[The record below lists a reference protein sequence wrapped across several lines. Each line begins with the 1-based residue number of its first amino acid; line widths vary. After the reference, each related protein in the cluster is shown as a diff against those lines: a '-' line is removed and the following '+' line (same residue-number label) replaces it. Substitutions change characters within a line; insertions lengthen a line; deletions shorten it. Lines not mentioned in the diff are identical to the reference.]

1 MIWLPSLKL
10 QFRIFLVLVNLR
22 VLEKQAI
29 REEWALREI
38 DFQIGH
44 KDKVM
49 CRVRSAKKGESERR
63 KRGGGDHPGATFRIL
78 TLPYG
83 PPRSRPLKNESVM
96 IDLTELRI
104 EENSSKKKVMIP
116 PGVDNLNTACLI
128 ISAWSL

>member
-44 KDKVM
+44 TDKVM

-63 KRGGGDHPGATFRIL
+63 KGGGG
-78 TLPYG
+78 
-83 PPRSRPLKNESVM
+83 
-96 IDLTELRI
+96 
-104 EENSSKKKVMIP
+104 
-116 PGVDNLNTACLI
+116 
-128 ISAWSL
+128 